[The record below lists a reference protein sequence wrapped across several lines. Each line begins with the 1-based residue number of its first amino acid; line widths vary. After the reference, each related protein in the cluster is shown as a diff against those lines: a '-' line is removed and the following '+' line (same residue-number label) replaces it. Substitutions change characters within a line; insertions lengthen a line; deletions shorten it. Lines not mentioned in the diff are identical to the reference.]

1 MTLHTDTPMGKAI
14 LELVDKLSEILAE
27 KGNPPGSC
35 RAYIF
40 GGCALHLH
48 TKARGSSDL
57 DVELEAAEKISM
69 GELVLELDDIF
80 YHDPDT
86 GPSSIVLDE
95 TFNPTLAP
103 LHELYQEEAIRLN
116 PSEVSSPLEVYVV
129 QKVDLA
135 VSKLGR
141 YGEQDIEDIHTLFS
155 HGLDIEEFRKR
166 AIEASKYY
174 VGNVGTLTSHIE
186 HVITTYKP

>member
-69 GELVLELDDIF
+69 GELVLELDVS
-80 YHDPDT
+80 PA
-86 GPSSIVLDE
+86 SR
-95 TFNPTLAP
+95 TLP
-103 LHELYQEEAIRLN
+103 GRSNSTE
-116 PSEVSSPLEVYVV
+116 
-129 QKVDLA
+129 
-135 VSKLGR
+135 SK
-141 YGEQDIEDIHTLFS
+141 
-155 HGLDIEEFRKR
+155 
-166 AIEASKYY
+166 
-174 VGNVGTLTSHIE
+174 
-186 HVITTYKP
+186 

>member
-1 MTLHTDTPMGKAI
+1 MISVEQTIKDIFRDALHRHPNGK
-14 LELVDKLSEILAE
+14 
-27 KGNPPGSC
+27 GCTGTC

-57 DVELEAAEKISM
+57 DVELEAAKKVSI

-80 YHDPDT
+80 YDDPDT

-116 PSEVSSPLEVYVV
+116 PNEDSSPLEVYVV

-135 VSKLGR
+135 ISKLGR
-141 YGEQDIEDIHTLFS
+141 YGDQDIDDIHTLFS

-166 AIEASKYY
+166 ALEASKYY
-174 VGNVGTLTSHIE
+174 VGNVSTLISHIE
-186 HVITTYKP
+186 HVINTFKP

>member
-1 MTLHTDTPMGKAI
+1 MTLYTDTPMGKAV
-14 LELVDKLSEILAE
+14 LELVENLSYLLAE
-27 KGNPPGSC
+27 KGNPPGTC

-57 DVELEAAEKISM
+57 DVELEAAKKVSI

-80 YHDPDT
+80 YDDPDT

-116 PSEVSSPLEVYVV
+116 PNEDSSTLEVYVV

-135 VSKLGR
+135 ISKLGR
-141 YGEQDIEDIHTLFS
+141 YGDQDIDDIHTLFS

-166 AIEASKYY
+166 ALEASKYY
-174 VGNVGTLTSHIE
+174 VGNVSTLTSHIE
-186 HVITTYKP
+186 HVINTFKP